1 MTAEEPI
8 VSPTTE
14 ETTEEIPAEE
24 MPAEKVETAQVE
36 PESDIPDWL
45 KGSETEVINEPATT
59 QEIQETTE
67 EPPLEK
73 NPELTPLN
81 TNMTADTVAMEA
93 KA

>member
-8 VSPTTE
+8 VSATTE
-14 ETTEEIPAEE
+14 ETTEE
-24 MPAEKVETAQVE
+24 MPVEKASEKVETAQVE

-59 QEIQETTE
+59 QEIQETTK

-81 TNMTADTVAMEA
+81 TNMTADTVAMGA
-93 KA
+93 AT